1 MKRPVT
7 LWLVI
12 VLFAAVT
19 VASMLAQGRPLA
31 QPPAVAPALAQGQ
44 PPAQPQRAGQA
55 PAAAAP
61 QGRGTGQQQAAAP
74 RLATREILDDVYQI
88 ALGLDSVCMYVL
100 VGRDKALV
108 VDTQTM
114 TDFEGKKIIDY
125 VRDIT
130 TKPLIVVNTH
140 PHGDHTAANA
150 QFGEVHLSVAG
161 VEEIKA
167 GAAKRSTPIAYT
179 LTGVKEGHVFDLGDR
194 QIEVID
200 IPAHSSGSIALLDR
214 KAGYLFTGDEIDPG
228 QVVGMNPKTIQLHH
242 ANMKKLY
249 DKVLQPNHPP
259 RAGAQR
265 RPGDQAV
272 HQVLHGPRRQDHG
285 WNGDGRA
292 DGRRSELRVPRQ
304 REPGPLPRELRG
316 DHLHETRPEVGAGRR
331 GHQRS
336 RPRRRWRGSPG
347 RAALNRSGSRPPHY
361 AGCDTRTTRSKVP
374 VPGRGDSTPA
384 PSV

>member
-1 MKRPVT
+1 MKRSVT
-7 LWLVI
+7 LWFVI
-12 VLFAAVT
+12 VLFAVVT

-31 QPPAVAPALAQGQ
+31 QPPAAAPVLAQGQ
-44 PPAQPQRAGQA
+44 PAAPPQPAGQRQ
-55 PAAAAP
+55 AAGGI
-61 QGRGTGQQQAAAP
+61 QMQAAAP
-74 RLATREILDDVYQI
+74 RLATREVVDDVYQI

-114 TDFEGKKIIDY
+114 TEFEGKKIIDY

-130 TKPLIVVNTH
+130 QKPLIVVNTH

-161 VEEIKA
+161 VDEIKA
-167 GAAKRSTPIAYT
+167 GAAKRSTPVTYT

-249 DKVLQPNHPP
+249 DKYYGRITLLVPAHNGAPVTKRYIKYFMDLDAKIM
-259 RAGAQR
+259 AGTATVV
-265 RPGDQAV
+265 PT
-272 HQVLHGPRRQDHG
+272 
-285 WNGDGRA
+285 A
-292 DGRRSELRVPRQ
+292 DGP
-304 REPGPLPRELRG
+304 
-316 DHLHETRPEVGAGRR
+316 
-331 GHQRS
+331 
-336 RPRRRWRGSPG
+336 
-347 RAALNRSGSRPPHY
+347 NY
-361 AGCDTRTTRSKVP
+361 AVP
-374 VPGRGDSTPA
+374 VSENQVRYRENFAAIIYTKPA
-384 PSV
+384 QK